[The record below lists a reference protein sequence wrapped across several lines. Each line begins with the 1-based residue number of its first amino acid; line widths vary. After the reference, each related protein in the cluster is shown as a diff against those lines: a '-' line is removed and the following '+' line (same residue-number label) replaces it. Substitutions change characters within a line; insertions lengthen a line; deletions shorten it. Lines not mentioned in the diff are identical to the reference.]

1 MEIPEILHHLE
12 SSSDEFPRTAV
23 GDAIAQQDQITPEL
37 LRILEDVATNP
48 SDYADRQDYFG
59 HIYAMYLLAKF
70 RETRAYPI
78 IIRIVSVPGETI
90 FDLLGDIV
98 TQNLG
103 SILASVSGNDVSGM
117 QALIEDEQANDFV
130 RDAAMRGLVTLVA
143 TGQRSRDEIMDY
155 FAGLFRRLD
164 RKWNFVWTGLTD
176 YCTDLYPAE
185 VQDEIRQAYED
196 GLIDARA
203 IHPKDVE
210 EALSAGE
217 DEALKRL
224 QRRRYRL
231 IDDVEQEMSWFSS
244 VDHSAREPGVP
255 RRTVPNSRPFES
267 PTTYKRSG
275 AKVGRNDPCPCGSGK
290 KFKKCCG
297 K

>member
-23 GDAIAQQDQITPEL
+23 ADAIARQDQITPEL

-70 RETRAYPI
+70 RETRAYPV

-130 RDAAMRGLVTLVA
+130 RDAANARPRDAGGYRPA
-143 TGQRSRDEIMDY
+143 ESRRNN
-155 FAGLFRRLD
+155 GLFRWLIPPARSKVELRVD
-164 RKWNFVWTGLTD
+164 R
-176 YCTDLYPAE
+176 P
-185 VQDEIRQAYED
+185 D
-196 GLIDARA
+196 GLLHR
-203 IHPKDVE
+203 
-210 EALSAGE
+210 
-217 DEALKRL
+217 
-224 QRRRYRL
+224 
-231 IDDVEQEMSWFSS
+231 S
-244 VDHSAREPGVP
+244 VPG
-255 RRTVPNSRPFES
+255 
-267 PTTYKRSG
+267 
-275 AKVGRNDPCPCGSGK
+275 
-290 KFKKCCG
+290 
-297 K
+297 

>member
-23 GDAIAQQDQITPEL
+23 ADAIGRQDQITPEL

-117 QALIEDEQANDFV
+117 QALIEDKQANDFV

-143 TGQRSRDEIMDY
+143 TAQRSRDEIMDY

-176 YCTDLYPAE
+176 YCTAGMAARRQRVVLHGAGSQADGPL
-185 VQDEIRQAYED
+185 DEPWRKPKAKSTT
-196 GLIDARA
+196 ARA
-203 IHPKDVE
+203 TRSISRVP
-210 EALSAGE
+210 S
-217 DEALKRL
+217 
-224 QRRRYRL
+224 
-231 IDDVEQEMSWFSS
+231 
-244 VDHSAREPGVP
+244 P
-255 RRTVPNSRPFES
+255 RR
-267 PTTYKRSG
+267 
-275 AKVGRNDPCPCGSGK
+275 
-290 KFKKCCG
+290 
-297 K
+297 